1 MKDRS
6 RLILWDM
13 ALFIGIALYLFMNTS
28 AQNNLIIGLTTVLIF
43 SNFFSNCI
51 KNHIDAYKLSGK
63 IY

>member
-6 RLILWDM
+6 RLILWDV
-13 ALFIGIALYLFMNTS
+13 ALLIGIALYIFINTS
-28 AQNNLIIGLTTVLIF
+28 AQYNLIIGLVTVLI
-43 SNFFSNCI
+43 FSNCI

>member
-13 ALFIGIALYLFMNTS
+13 ALLIGIALYLFINTS
-28 AQNNLIIGLTTVLIF
+28 AQNNLIIGLVTVLI
-43 SNFFSNCI
+43 FSNCI